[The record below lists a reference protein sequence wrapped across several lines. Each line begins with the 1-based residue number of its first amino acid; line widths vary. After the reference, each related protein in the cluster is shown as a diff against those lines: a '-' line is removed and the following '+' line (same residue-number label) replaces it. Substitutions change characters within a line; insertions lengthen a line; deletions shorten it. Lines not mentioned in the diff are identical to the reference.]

1 MKKDDKKEKV
11 YDDSVKGVKDF
22 NVWKKLFDL
31 NFICVD
37 ANKDKNFMCPYHEH
51 KCTFKSVLYFLKTD
65 DLEEVLNQIYKE
77 LEEENKRG

>member
-1 MKKDDKKEKV
+1 MRREEKT

-37 ANKDKNFMCPYHEH
+37 ANKDKSFMCPYHEH